1 MHVIFLI
8 KGVDK
13 ARLLICI
20 KRSIVLNT
28 TLTLWHSRSINGT
41 TPCLLART
49 ELVACRDTNRL
60 VIIQIQIERH
70 WEVLILLARYPL
82 VKRDHLL
89 AVTGI
94 CTV

>member
-1 MHVIFLI
+1 MHVVFLI

-13 ARLLICI
+13 ACLLISI
-20 KRSIVLNT
+20 KRSIVLNAS
-28 TLTLWHSRSINGT
+28 LTLWQSRSINGT
-41 TPCLLART
+41 TPYLLART

-60 VIIQIQIERH
+60 VIIQIQIERN

-82 VKRDHLL
+82 VKGDHLL